1 MARHLRNAATRE
13 RSVLLHYHIFKNAG
27 STILYILERNFKD
40 AFVNLHGVHDESV
53 IAPEEI
59 VDLVLADS
67 TVSALS
73 SHHFRYPKP
82 SACRVAFVDVCFL
95 RHPLG
100 RIRSLYR
107 YARKLNSVDWLSEL
121 ARTHDEAGFVAS
133 VLEQRP
139 NQIANW
145 QVNYLARGGSF
156 SHPIGPRDL
165 EVALGVMMDIAVLG
179 VVERFD
185 ESLVVGEFFLRWAY
199 PDLDFAYV
207 AQNISAP
214 EGHRPAGQGDLL
226 EVCRN
231 AWGADLFE
239 AVLALNAWDLRLHD
253 AALGEVQRRLHS
265 VPAYEA
271 RLAAF
276 RARCLSLIQT

>member
-13 RSVLLHYHIFKNAG
+13 RPVLLHYHIFKNAG
-27 STILYILERNFKD
+27 STFLYILERNFKD
-40 AFVNLHGVHDESV
+40 AFVNLHGIHDESV

-59 VDLVLADS
+59 VELVLADS
-67 TVSALS
+67 TVSAVS

-82 SACRVAFVDVCFL
+82 SARRVAFADVCFL

-100 RIRSLYR
+100 RIRSMYR
-107 YARKLNSVDWLSEL
+107 YARKLHAVDWMAEL

-145 QVNYLARGGSF
+145 QVSYLAKGGSF

-165 EVALGVMMDIAVLG
+165 EVALDVLMDMTLLG

-207 AQNISAP
+207 PQNISAP
-214 EGHRPAGQGDLL
+214 EGHRPAGQGEIL
-226 EVCRN
+226 EVCRE
-231 AWGADLFE
+231 AWGPDLFD

-253 AALGEVQRRLHS
+253 AALSEVERRLHS

-276 RARCLSLIQT
+276 RARCQDLIQA